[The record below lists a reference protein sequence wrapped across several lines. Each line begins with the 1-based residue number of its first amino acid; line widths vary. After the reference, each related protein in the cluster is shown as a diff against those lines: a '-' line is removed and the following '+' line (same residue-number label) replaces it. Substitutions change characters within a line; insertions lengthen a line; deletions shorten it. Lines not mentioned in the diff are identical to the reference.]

1 MNDVYCPWVA
11 RLLQV
16 SIHREFNMVPFYFV
30 FPEVAK
36 QETRVLHT
44 RNAPHLPD
52 DTYSFVELYCLDP
65 ACDCRRVLL
74 HVYRGDRPVQVASIN
89 HSFELPAPEDEDL
102 GQIFLDPINVQ
113 SELSAALLDAYMQL
127 LLPDAAYQQRLQRHY
142 AMVKEAVADPA
153 HPVQRLVRQEQS
165 QFLIQ
170 PFQRTEPKIGR
181 NQSCPC
187 GSGQKYKRCR
197 MKATT
202 SGLQSTP
209 RYAI

>member
-1 MNDVYCPWVA
+1 
-11 RLLQV
+11 
-16 SIHREFNMVPFYFV
+16 MVPFYLV

-52 DTYSFVELYCLDP
+52 DTYGFVELYCLDP
-65 ACDCRRVLL
+65 ACDCRRVML
-74 HVYRGDRPVQVASIN
+74 HVYRGDPPVQVASIN
-89 HSFELPAPEDEDL
+89 HSFERPEPEDEDL

-127 LLPDAAYQQRLQRHY
+127 LLPDAAYQQRLKRHY
-142 AMVKEAVADPA
+142 AMVKEVARDPA
-153 HPVQRLVRQEQS
+153 HPVQRLVREEQRL
-165 QFLIQ
+165 FLSQ

-187 GSGQKYKRCR
+187 GSGQKYKRCC
-197 MKATT
+197 MKATAG
-202 SGLQSTP
+202 GLQSAP
-209 RYAI
+209 RESI